1 MAHPAPRRWYPITF
15 TVAALV
21 LLPLSVL
28 LLSWLEIDREIW
40 SHLWDT
46 QLPRL
51 LGNTLTLVLG
61 VGIGVTLLGVSLAWL
76 TSLCEFPGRRW
87 LDWALMLPF
96 AIPAYV
102 LAFVFVGL
110 LDFAGPVQSLLRE
123 WFGSGLRLPRVRS
136 TGGVILVLVLV
147 FYPYVYLLA
156 RSAFI
161 AQGKGLMEAARVL
174 GLSPWQAFLRVA
186 LPMARPAI
194 GAGLAL
200 AVMETLADFGA
211 VSVFNFDTFTTAIYK
226 TWYGFYSLSSAAQ
239 LASLLLLGVCLVL
252 LGERHTRGRAKAASE
267 RPRGAPLY
275 RLRGARA
282 LAASAWC
289 GLVFLCAFVIPVA
302 QLVVWFW
309 RQGRFDLDERY
320 WDLIGHTLTLGGIA
334 ALATVAVALLLA
346 FAVRLAPTRAI
357 RGAVGLGNLGYA
369 LPGSVLAVSIML
381 AFSWLDNHW
390 VIPLSSAL
398 GGAGKPLLLGGI
410 AALATVAVALLL
422 AFAVRLAPT
431 RAIRG
436 AVGLGNLGYALP
448 GSVLAVSIM
457 LAFSWLDNHWVI
469 PLSSALGGAGK
480 PLLLGSLFALLLAYL
495 IRFMAVAYGPLE
507 SGLARIRPSLPE
519 ASRSLGVGGPLLFLR
534 VYLPLLLPASLS
546 AALLVFVDV
555 LKEMPATLLMR
566 PFGWD
571 TLAVRIF
578 EMTSEGEWA
587 RASLPA
593 LTLVLVGL
601 LPVVG
606 LIRRSAHHSDR

>member
-1 MAHPAPRRWYPITF
+1 MAHSAQLRWYPISF
-15 TVAALV
+15 AVAVLV

-28 LLSWLEIDREIW
+28 VLSWGEVDGEIW
-40 SHLWDT
+40 THLWDT
-46 QLPRL
+46 QMPRL
-51 LGNTLTLVLG
+51 LSNTLVLVLG
-61 VGIGVTLLGVSLAWL
+61 VSVGVTLLGVSLAWL
-76 TSLCEFPGRRW
+76 TSLCDFPGRRW

-102 LAFVFVGL
+102 LAFVFIGL
-110 LDFAGPVQSLLRE
+110 FDFAGPVQSLLRE

-156 RSAFI
+156 RSAFL

-174 GLSPWQAFLRVA
+174 GQSPWQAFWRVG

-211 VSVFNFDTFTTAIYK
+211 VAVFNFDTFTTAIYK
-226 TWYGFYSLSSAAQ
+226 TWYGFFSLASAAQ

-252 LGERHTRGRAKAASE
+252 YGERRARGASRPASE
-267 RPRGAPLY
+267 RPRGKALYPLK
-275 RLRGARA
+275 GVKA
-282 LAASAWC
+282 LAASTWC
-289 GLVFLCAFVIPVA
+289 GLIFACAFVIPVL
-302 QLVVWFW
+302 QLLVWFW
-309 RQGRFDLDERY
+309 QRGRFDLDERY
-320 WDLIGHTLTLGGIA
+320 AGLILHTLYLGGMA
-334 ALATVAVALLLA
+334 ALITVCVALLLA
-346 FAVRLAPTRAI
+346 FARRLAPTRPVRA
-357 RGAVGLGNLGYA
+357 AVGLANVGYA

-381 AFSWLDNHW
+381 AFSYLDTHL
-390 VIPLSSAL
+390 VIPLSS
-398 GGAGKPLLLGGI
+398 
-410 AALATVAVALLL
+410 
-422 AFAVRLAPT
+422 
-431 RAIRG
+431 
-436 AVGLGNLGYALP
+436 
-448 GSVLAVSIM
+448 
-457 LAFSWLDNHWVI
+457 W
-469 PLSSALGGAGK
+469 LGGAGK
-480 PLLLGSLFALLLAYL
+480 PLLLGSLLALLLAYL
-495 IRFMAVAYGPLE
+495 VRFMAVAYGPLE
-507 SGLARIRPSLPE
+507 GSLARIRPSLPE
-519 ASRSLGVGGPLLFLR
+519 AARSLGVGGSGLFFRVYVPLL
-534 VYLPLLLPASLS
+534 VPGALS

-601 LPVVG
+601 LPVIS
-606 LIRRSAHHSDR
+606 LIRRSARRIGH